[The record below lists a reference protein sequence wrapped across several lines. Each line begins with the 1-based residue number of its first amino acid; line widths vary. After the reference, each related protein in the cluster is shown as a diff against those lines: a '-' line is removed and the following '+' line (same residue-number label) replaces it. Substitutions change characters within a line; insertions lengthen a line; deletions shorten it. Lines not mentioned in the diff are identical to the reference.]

1 MTRTNPKNVVLLGL
15 LILVLL
21 YQFVWLPGARKVKN
35 LNTTYVQKQ
44 KDLETLKGLIQQYQE
59 KTAQE
64 PVVYAPSDFNLY
76 LFVSR
81 VIDITGSK
89 LKISRITPVS
99 ENVLLNMIEQHIT
112 LSIEDIELE
121 KLLLLLNEIE
131 KREFLRYGYLQI
143 SRNAQKPFFVK
154 VEMELI
160 SYKART
166 Q

>member
-59 KTAQE
+59 KTAQ
-64 PVVYAPSDFNLY
+64 PAVVFAPSNFNLY
-76 LFVSR
+76 LFVSKA
-81 VIDITGSK
+81 IDITGSK
-89 LKISRITPVS
+89 LKISRITPVT

>member
-1 MTRTNPKNVVLLGL
+1 MTGTNPKNVMLLGI

-21 YQFVWLPGARKVKN
+21 YQFVWLPGVRKVKT

-44 KDLETLKGLIQQYQE
+44 KDLETLKGLILQYQE
-59 KTAQE
+59 KTAQ
-64 PVVYAPSDFNLY
+64 PSVVYAPTDFNLY

-81 VIDITGSK
+81 IIETTGSK
-89 LKISRITPVS
+89 LKISRITPVT
-99 ENVLLNMIEQHIT
+99 ENILLNMIEQHIT

-131 KREFLRYGYLQI
+131 KRDFLRYGYLQI

-166 Q
+166 K